1 MLKRVF
7 LLAAI
12 AASIFSCGKKPQEE
26 NTNGIWL
33 WSKYMNDVNLDT
45 LKAKGIGNI
54 ILHEVAFKNHGE
66 DSTLAFIHAAQ
77 ERNLKVHIW
86 FQCFY
91 KDGKWINP
99 VDDSLNRYKQE
110 YFDEVI
116 DRAKHYVGLTPVSS
130 CRPPSCRSLTA
141 NTITDRIPPRWDS
154 TWTSS
159 CP

>member
-54 ILHEVAFKNHGE
+54 ILHEVAFINHGE

-77 ERNLKVHIW
+77 
-86 FQCFY
+86 
-91 KDGKWINP
+91 
-99 VDDSLNRYKQE
+99 
-110 YFDEVI
+110 
-116 DRAKHYVGLTPVSS
+116 
-130 CRPPSCRSLTA
+130 
-141 NTITDRIPPRWDS
+141 
-154 TWTSS
+154 
-159 CP
+159 

>member
-116 DRAKHYVGLTPVSS
+116 DRAKHYVELGVDGIHLDYIRFGGTAHKHN
-130 CRPPSCRSLTA
+130 PSAEITA
-141 NTITDRIPPRWDS
+141 TGCVTEF
-154 TWTSS
+154 
-159 CP
+159 